1 MYMVTDASVTM
12 YIDGAPV
19 LRDGTG
25 PVGLAGEDVKWLL
38 GTSAVGGEKQNGW
51 VGNIGE
57 IRLVDH
63 PIGQDQWLTARAGD
77 HAPAPAPAPAPTPE
91 PAPAPEPQPAPAPG
105 DEASDGSSASGI
117 LAGLIGAVRAAI
129 ARLGGA
135 LGDFAAR
142 FGNS

>member
-1 MYMVTDASVTM
+1 MGSEMC
-12 YIDGAPV
+12 I
-19 LRDGTG
+19 RDR
-25 PVGLAGEDVKWLL
+25 L
-38 GTSAVGGEKQNGW
+38 GTSAVGNEKQNGW

-77 HAPAPAPAPAPTPE
+77 HALAPAPEPTPTPE
-91 PAPAPEPQPAPAPG
+91 PAPAPEPQPDPQQPAPAPAPG
-105 DEASDGSSASGI
+105 DEASDGSSASGM
-117 LAGLIGAVRAAI
+117 LAGLLGAVRAAI